1 LSLLSV
7 RNVTKVFEREKI
19 ILDNIS
25 LDLEENDIT
34 FILGSNGAGKTTLL
48 QILLGLIEKQEGDI
62 LFEGKKL
69 NYPLSNEFKRKIGYV
84 SDQPLLIEYLTAL
97 ENLEYISFIYN
108 VKYTQNDFIEIL
120 QRYGLMDVDDK
131 LVKNFSRGMRT
142 KLNLCFLDII
152 DPMVIYMDE
161 PTIGLDVMSIQYLT
175 SKILEYKK
183 NGKTLLITSHDMAFV
198 MQLAE
203 HIYIL
208 HGGIIKRMNDL
219 KVNSSNS
226 LKAFNEYIQSEIKT
240 MNGDIENDF

>member
-1 LSLLSV
+1 MSLLSV

>member
-1 LSLLSV
+1 MSLLSV
-7 RNVTKVFEREKI
+7 RKVTKVFEREKI

>member
-1 LSLLSV
+1 MSLLSV

-48 QILLGLIEKQEGDI
+48 QILLGLIEKQEGDV

-108 VKYTQNDFIEIL
+108 IKYSRNDFIEIL

-175 SKILEYKK
+175 SKILEFKK

-226 LKAFNEYIQSEIKT
+226 LKTFNEYIQSEIKT